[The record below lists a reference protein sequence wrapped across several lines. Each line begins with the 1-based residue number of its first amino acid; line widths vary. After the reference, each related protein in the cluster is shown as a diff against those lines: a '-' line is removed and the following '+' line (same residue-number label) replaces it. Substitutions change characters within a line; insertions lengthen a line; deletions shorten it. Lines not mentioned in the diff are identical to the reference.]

1 MVLAQ
6 IVQRQHSQ
14 QWTGGMVNTAKA
26 WRRDRLLQQAF
37 FYGRSGGK
45 KKKRKATLGFNPK
58 IKNKQSNI
66 RLFSSTLCHG

>member
-45 KKKRKATLGFNPK
+45 KKKGKL
-58 IKNKQSNI
+58 
-66 RLFSSTLCHG
+66 H

>member
-45 KKKRKATLGFNPK
+45 KKKKE
-58 IKNKQSNI
+58 SYI
-66 RLFSSTLCHG
+66 RFQP